1 MSTAS
6 AMLNIHRSH
15 FGSRYLI
22 GSLRT
27 AGLFFIHFESCW
39 VSASQLQIGLAS
51 GLLTQNTTCIRSDY
65 LNGSGWFAARF
76 VSDSVHLPSLL
87 FKKTSAFGTL
97 QKNICLRSSSS
108 FSSVHL
114 GTPALAFDTARTCSI
129 KKLATPKG
137 LPKRSPTS
145 VLTGPSDG

>member
-1 MSTAS
+1 MSTAP

-39 VSASQLQIGLAS
+39 VSASQVLQCLSFIGVRKSS
-51 GLLTQNTTCIRSDY
+51 GLLTHNTTCIRSDY

-87 FKKTSAFGTL
+87 FTKTSAFGTL
-97 QKNICLRSSSS
+97 QKSICLRSSPPRLSAS
-108 FSSVHL
+108 YQVSLSL
-114 GTPALAFDTARTCSI
+114 PWDTCANI
-129 KKLATPKG
+129 
-137 LPKRSPTS
+137 
-145 VLTGPSDG
+145 